1 MKKKTRIVFFILM
14 ALAIHTKAYGTSCCD
29 SIQTEHPS
37 PVEITALDDT
47 FVLQMR
53 YSRDYPW
60 IGIQFYDKHFGMGVG
75 TALEIKRQED
85 FYVVI
90 VKYDPEPFCTIDEG
104 IEAYLKELFRHSYE
118 EEDKEH
124 GEKVWRAFVEEGG
137 LQIFIDT
144 AKDWIDDEFLDS
156 PFDEIYG

>member
-1 MKKKTRIVFFILM
+1 MKKKIGIVLCVVM
-14 ALAIHTKAYGTSCCD
+14 AFAIHMQANGTSWGD
-29 SIQTEHPS
+29 SLQTERQS
-37 PVEITALDDT
+37 PVEITALDGT

-53 YSRDYPW
+53 YRKDFPW
-60 IGIQFYDKHFGMGVG
+60 IGIQFHDKHVGMGVG
-75 TALEIKRQED
+75 TALEIKRQEN

-118 EEDKEH
+118 DEDEEH

-137 LQIFIDT
+137 LQRFIDT
-144 AKDWIDDEFLDS
+144 AREWIDDEFLDS